1 MESEKKYPHMC
12 GGVLAT
18 ILLSYRRKMTG
29 ELNQN
34 HFYADLARIVKPR
47 VELPAENVLKTV
59 ASEYSNC
66 RKETPGTLP
75 FGDNNYVEAFKRLM
89 RENYRLLL
97 HRTDLFLNKYIDI
110 ADKDT
115 RDPLVRE
122 IYEILGNDPLCRRN
136 PLLILPDGEVTV
148 FKNISD
154 IHLQPFIL
162 GIWFYIISHKV
173 SNRVDSELYDSWRSS
188 KRGRFKLPGDVIVD
202 AVPAMVEEDSLEEM
216 PIPNEEI
223 LPEDDEPTDDIE
235 TSTVEVYE
243 APFTDPRTQKQVV
256 AQFHVEAKDNAIAIG
271 QVFGGLIIGKRG
283 GKDE

>member
-12 GGVLAT
+12 GGVVAT

-47 VELPAENVLKTV
+47 VELPTENVLKTV

-136 PLLILPDGEVTV
+136 PLLILPDGEVTA
-148 FKNISD
+148 FKNLSD

-188 KRGRFKLPGDVIVD
+188 KRGRFKLPGEVIVD
-202 AVPAMVEEDSLEEM
+202 VVPTVMEENLEEMFIPDEETEPENDKRISSDEPVILDSLEAA
-216 PIPNEEI
+216 PVKDQTLISHNGRI
-223 LPEDDEPTDDIE
+223 YNQHADKIVNIE
-235 TSTVEVYE
+235 HLDVL
-243 APFTDPRTQKQVV
+243 
-256 AQFHVEAKDNAIAIG
+256 N
-271 QVFGGLIIGKRG
+271 L
-283 GKDE
+283 

>member
-47 VELPAENVLKTV
+47 VELPTENVLKTV

-136 PLLILPDGEVTV
+136 PLLILPDGEVTA
-148 FKNISD
+148 FKNLSD

-188 KRGRFKLPGDVIVD
+188 KRGRFKLPGEVIVD
-202 AVPAMVEEDSLEEM
+202 VVPTVMEENLEEMFIPDEETEPENDKRISSDEPVILDSLEAA
-216 PIPNEEI
+216 PVKDQTLISHNGRI
-223 LPEDDEPTDDIE
+223 YNQHADKIVNIE
-235 TSTVEVYE
+235 HLDVL
-243 APFTDPRTQKQVV
+243 
-256 AQFHVEAKDNAIAIG
+256 N
-271 QVFGGLIIGKRG
+271 L
-283 GKDE
+283 

>member
-47 VELPAENVLKTV
+47 VELPTENVLKTV

-136 PLLILPDGEVTV
+136 PLLILPDGEVTA
-148 FKNISD
+148 FKNLSD

-188 KRGRFKLPGDVIVD
+188 KRGRFKLPGEVIVD
-202 AVPAMVEEDSLEEM
+202 VVPTVMEENLEEMFIPDEETEPENDKRISSDEPVILDSLEAA
-216 PIPNEEI
+216 PVKDQTLISHNGRI
-223 LPEDDEPTDDIE
+223 YNRHADKIVNIE
-235 TSTVEVYE
+235 HLDVL
-243 APFTDPRTQKQVV
+243 
-256 AQFHVEAKDNAIAIG
+256 N
-271 QVFGGLIIGKRG
+271 L
-283 GKDE
+283 